1 MNPGCPSSDNPPFEE
16 GPLSETRDEQRKLA
30 KIPES
35 RANEFRPCYA
45 VVIMPIHPT
54 PPTQF
59 RKIPAGA
66 RRTCYSVDVMQF
78 QPPDSARYSPKI
90 PPIPA
95 PDTPLREKNI
105 GRHLGTFGDIW
116 GHLGTYV
123 PLERQNERI
132 SVPRDEG
139 ADGRHLNFANMQILG
154 PTAAQTRLVL

>member
-30 KIPES
+30 KKPES
-35 RANEFRPCYA
+35 RANELRPCYA
-45 VVIMPIHPT
+45 VDIMPIHPT

-116 GHLGTYV
+116 GHMS
-123 PLERQNERI
+123 PLNAKTREFRSQETKE
-132 SVPRDEG
+132 P
-139 ADGRHLNFANMQILG
+139 DGRHLNFANMRILG
-154 PTAAQTRLVL
+154 PTVAQTRVVL